1 MRISSL
7 VAALAAT
14 TLLHACASYAQQ
26 DTPPAGPAAGPR
38 GPMGP
43 RFGQDFTPGWMMMTP
58 EERDEH
64 RRRMQSARTPEECRQ
79 LLDEHR
85 KLMESRA
92 KDRGMGNMRAPRRD
106 ACADWRG

>member
-1 MRISSL
+1 
-7 VAALAAT
+7 
-14 TLLHACASYAQQ
+14 
-26 DTPPAGPAAGPR
+26 
-38 GPMGP
+38 
-43 RFGQDFTPGWMMMTP
+43 MTP

-92 KDRGMGNMRAPRRD
+92 KERGMGNMRAPRRD